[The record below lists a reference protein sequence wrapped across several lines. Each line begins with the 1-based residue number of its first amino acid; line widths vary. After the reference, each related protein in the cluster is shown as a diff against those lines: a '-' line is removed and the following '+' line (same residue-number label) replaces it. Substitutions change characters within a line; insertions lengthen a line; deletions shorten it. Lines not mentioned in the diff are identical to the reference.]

1 MITAPTPPTPPTPPA
16 RLESTSPRMIQIEP
30 PSSPVPKVFSRIHE
44 IREAQKQSQTEE
56 YSDEDYSEAEEYTES
71 DDEYSEEEY
80 IEEVPEVEPV
90 TIPETTSEPVA
101 RDRVQVH
108 HRSEDGNFESTSSTE
123 REPIQTNNRMPGQV
137 QPYEVTEQVA
147 DARGKLIV
155 EQFRKIE
162 EAREKQQS
170 NQSNQTQQTQTRVDI
185 PRVNPSDYKSSTGTI
200 IFTITAILVLVVVA
214 FFTLR
219 KSVLQ
224 KAKEKM
230 SAESDNSTVEN
241 IPTEKNP
248 VVNLSIKRAP
258 IKKVETAFESKI
270 ESKPAESVEKK
281 SVLQIKKNPIKKI
294 DPVPIKTEPIQSEIP
309 VDEVKSVDRD
319 PDDKKIKGLNFEIRV

>member
-44 IREAQKQSQTEE
+44 IREAQKQSQSEE
-56 YSDEDYSEAEEYTES
+56 YSEDYSEEFSES
-71 DDEYSEEEY
+71 DEESSEDYSEEY
-80 IEEVPEVEPV
+80 IEEVPTVESV
-90 TIPETTSEPVA
+90 TNPEKSSEPIV
-101 RDRVQVH
+101 RDRVQTH
-108 HRSEDGNFESTSSTE
+108 YRSEDGNFESTSSTE
-123 REPIQTNNRMPGQV
+123 REPLQTNNRMPGQV

-162 EAREKQQS
+162 ESREKQQS
-170 NQSNQTQQTQTRVDI
+170 NQSQQTQTRVDI

>member
-90 TIPETTSEPVA
+90 TMPETTSEPVA

-200 IFTITAILVLVVVA
+200 IFTIAAILVLVVVA

-230 SAESDNSTVEN
+230 STENPTASNVAAEN
-241 IPTEKNP
+241 IPAEKNSA
-248 VVNLSIKRAP
+248 VSLSIKRAP
-258 IKKVETAFESKI
+258 IKKVETAFEPKI
-270 ESKPAESVEKK
+270 EHKVEQKIETK

-294 DPVPIKTEPIQSEIP
+294 EPVPAEIP

-319 PDDKKIKGLNFEIRV
+319 PDEKKIKGLNFEIRV